1 MSINTI
7 STKDVLTLIR
17 LASTVEA
24 ADGYIEEFMD
34 IHTFKEKLEFVLSE
48 FGARIIGRYP
58 EDMVSDNNENH
69 LEDDYWAI
77 LNAIISKKWR

>member
-1 MSINTI
+1 MSVTTT

-17 LASTVEA
+17 LASTVEE
-24 ADGYIEEFMD
+24 ADGYIEEFIG
-34 IHTFKEKLEFVLSE
+34 IHTFKEKLKFVWSE

-58 EDMVSDNNENH
+58 EEKVSDVNENL